1 MSDRIILASAI
12 NTCNMFWM
20 AAPEEVKAEFFRDA
34 KIVQSSDWN
43 FADSLAKILP
53 YLLSHPDKVLE
64 STMEMVRKK

>member
-1 MSDRIILASAI
+1 
-12 NTCNMFWM
+12 M